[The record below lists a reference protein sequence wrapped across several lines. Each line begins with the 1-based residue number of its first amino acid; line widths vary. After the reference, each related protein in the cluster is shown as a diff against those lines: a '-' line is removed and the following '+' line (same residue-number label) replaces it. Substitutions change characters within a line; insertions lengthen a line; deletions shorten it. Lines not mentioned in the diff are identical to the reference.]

1 MNAYT
6 WVYFAYSENKNH
18 AARTFFTVSFRLS
31 SLHLSLRT
39 RVKCTRKSHLPG
51 IFIRGGWPTGA
62 NLSPFYKPFL
72 TETRCPFRSLA

>member
-6 WVYFAYSENKNH
+6 WVYFAYSVNKNH

-39 RVKCTRKSHLPG
+39 RVKCTRKFHLPG
-51 IFIRGGWPTGA
+51 ILYEEAGPLGPTSHPFINHFSQKLGA
-62 NLSPFYKPFL
+62 PSHP
-72 TETRCPFRSLA
+72 